1 MSSKTKRHKKESVS
15 DSPPLGEGFSL
26 GRIRGL
32 GVCMAVPKVSG
43 IRGAKEVLK
52 NIDPEFQRAL
62 ERDFHKQMSSPLQKV
77 KKDSRANNRRVQN
90 ALPNLY
96 NHRGRTRN
104 TGADI
109 KASFRPSA
117 QYGRSVALITARGRN
132 NQVGFEYAELAGIN
146 RSTSG
151 RRSRIP
157 GTTNRGS
164 RKGDGSY
171 LINGQGKAFNQ
182 ALNRLRQPGR
192 LAFDATKKNLPA
204 LEKVALGILEKMS
217 DRLNEKLKVSF
228 EDRSMF

>member
-1 MSSKTKRHKKESVS
+1 MSSKTKQHKKESVS
-15 DSPPLGEGFSL
+15 DSPPFGEGFSL
-26 GRIRGL
+26 DRIRGL

-43 IRGAKEVLK
+43 VRGAKEVLK
-52 NIDPEFQRAL
+52 NIDPQFQRAL

-77 KKDSRANNRRVQN
+77 KKDSRANNRRIQN

-117 QYGRSVALITARGRN
+117 EYGRSVALITARGRN

-146 RSTSG
+146 RSNNG

-157 GTTNRGS
+157 GTTQRGAK
-164 RKGDGSY
+164 KGDGSY
-171 LINGQGKAFNQ
+171 LINGQGRAFNQ
-182 ALNRLRQPGR
+182 ALMGIKRPGR

-204 LEKVALGILEKMS
+204 LEKVALNILERMS
-217 DRLNEKLKVSF
+217 ERLNEKLKVSF
-228 EDRSMF
+228 DDRRLF